1 LNRNLWN
8 TQKVI
13 IFTSGSTTWNGSSSI
28 ASIREQNISLFIIL
42 KPTISSAK
50 KTYKRNH
57 QQNESTDYKN
67 HIPVMLSTKAS
78 SFNPKKASKPNFL
91 SDPVFLN
98 IQTKHQTLKN
108 KDQNNS
114 NCQHK
119 KKSQNISITHL
130 QKLPL
135 LLPRKYQ
142 NWRFY
147 LPHFF
152 LTSKNN
158 IKHEKTR
165 YKTKKH
171 IENERKKWRVI
182 IGWLKLNQERL
193 TSTVGFPR
201 LSKIWRALTALIVT
215 IVDLMFQHFDDPEVS
230 LFCSF
235 SWDSHRDAETRA

>member
-1 LNRNLWN
+1 
-8 TQKVI
+8 
-13 IFTSGSTTWNGSSSI
+13 
-28 ASIREQNISLFIIL
+28 
-42 KPTISSAK
+42 
-50 KTYKRNH
+50 
-57 QQNESTDYKN
+57 
-67 HIPVMLSTKAS
+67 
-78 SFNPKKASKPNFL
+78 
-91 SDPVFLN
+91 
-98 IQTKHQTLKN
+98 
-108 KDQNNS
+108 
-114 NCQHK
+114 
-119 KKSQNISITHL
+119 L

-182 IGWLKLNQERL
+182 IGWLKLNQARL